1 MSSTGTLTLTFTG
14 PKEDVDAF
22 QAQLERVQVL
32 LALPSASFSALVGT
46 QILLQLAEQMLAR
59 GLPLGFYDE
68 APDEFIQIACPQLD
82 NLVTIAR
89 ERSQFPEDT
98 ESPPSP

>member
-22 QAQLERVQVL
+22 QAQLERVQIL

-59 GLPLGFYDE
+59 
-68 APDEFIQIACPQLD
+68 
-82 NLVTIAR
+82 
-89 ERSQFPEDT
+89 
-98 ESPPSP
+98 